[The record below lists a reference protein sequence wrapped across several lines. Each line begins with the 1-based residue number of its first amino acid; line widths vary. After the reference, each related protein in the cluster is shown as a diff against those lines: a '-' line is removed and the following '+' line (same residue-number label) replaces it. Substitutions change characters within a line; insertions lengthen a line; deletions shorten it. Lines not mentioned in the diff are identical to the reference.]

1 MDTLQSVGTFFTRH
15 FRRWRSWLFQSL
27 LFSAYFVFIELF
39 FHITEELE
47 FTTRFIYPILFA
59 LPVGFLF
66 SAIFSLFST
75 KINCILST
83 VVAGFFGVWFLT
95 QIIYSSVFMTY
106 MEVNKISMGGDVAK
120 DFGTEMV
127 DAIIANIPKIIAI
140 GLVTATFSLIL
151 FMYLRPKKQ
160 SIVVGG
166 ASLIVCLLLHLFA
179 RGMLYIGEE
188 GAFSPANMYVQH
200 PRVLD
205 NNIENF
211 GVMTSL
217 RLELYDLLFYHP
229 ESEGPNFGTVDMGE
243 LLNPGGD
250 ETQAPTTTPGG
261 SQNPDGTTP
270 PDGTDSDGTGP
281 VTPPEPVKLQNI
293 IDINLDAMI
302 AQETNKNLLAI
313 HNYVKSQQ
321 GTYTNQY
328 TGMFEG
334 YNLIMI
340 CAESFT
346 DHMID
351 PELTPTLYKL
361 STNGFVF
368 NNYYGMF
375 KSITT
380 NGEYAFCTGL
390 IPNTVGKTDDLK
402 KNSTFLLSADKYL
415 PYCMGNVF
423 NDMGAFSAAYH
434 NNDGSYYRRELTH
447 PNMGYQL
454 VRFRNGAYENGTFDP
469 NRKLVFSTKYKP
481 NSDEEVA
488 VQSLDDYLNN
498 KDENGNVKQFTAY
511 YMTYSGHH
519 PYWGIDDKEHNKSP
533 MAYVNRERV
542 DKLDVSERL
551 KTYLAANLEVEDMLT
566 VIMKRLE
573 EEGCLD
579 KTVIVLTND
588 HYPYG
593 LYDSEYRTLAGKSVS
608 ASFGIYENAFIC
620 YNAGMEKAIEV
631 NTPCCTVDII
641 PTLLNLFGYDYDS
654 RLLAGV
660 DVLDPK
666 SFHIAMLYNKSF
678 ITDKIKF
685 NASKNKVTYL
695 VDKSTV
701 SDAYVQACISY
712 VQNKFEISLRVIE
725 NDYYKVF
732 YDNLAKQKGN

>member
-1 MDTLQSVGTFFTRH
+1 MNTLQTAGTFFARH
-15 FRRWRSWLFQSL
+15 FRRWKSWLLQSL
-27 LFSAYFVFIELF
+27 LFSGYFAFIELF

-47 FTTRFIYPILFA
+47 ITARLFYPILFA

-83 VVAGFFGVWFLT
+83 VVASFFGVWFLT

-106 MEVNKISMGGDVAK
+106 MEVNKIVMGGDVAK

-127 DAIIANIPKIIAI
+127 DAIVSNIPKILAVALI
-140 GLVTATFSLIL
+140 TAVFSLVL
-151 FMYLRPKKQ
+151 FLYLRPKKQ
-160 SIVVGG
+160 SIVVSG

-179 RGMLYIGEE
+179 RGMLYIGED
-188 GAFSPANMYVQH
+188 GPFSPANMYLQH

-205 NNIENF
+205 NNVESF
-211 GVMTSL
+211 GVMSSL
-217 RLELYDLLFYHP
+217 RLELYDMLFYHP
-229 ESEGPNFGTVDMGE
+229 DDDDPSFETIDDD
-243 LLNPGGD
+243 LL
-250 ETQAPTTTPGG
+250 APPDVNDPPSDDPVG
-261 SQNPDGTTP
+261 STNPDDP
-270 PDGTDSDGTGP
+270 P
-281 VTPPEPVKLQNI
+281 VPVKLQNV
-293 IDINLDAMI
+293 IDINMDAMI
-302 AQETNKNLLAI
+302 AQETNKKLQAI
-313 HNYVKSQQ
+313 HNYVNSQQ

-368 NNYYGMF
+368 NNFYGMF

-390 IPNTVGKTDDLK
+390 IPNTVGKTNDLK

-434 NNDGSYYRRELTH
+434 NNTGSFYRRELTH

-454 VRFRNGAYENGTFDP
+454 VRFMDGAYENGTFDP
-469 NRKLVFSTKYKP
+469 SRKLVFSTKNKKP

-488 VQSLDDYLNN
+488 VQTLDDYLSN

-519 PYWGIDDKEHNKSP
+519 PYYGIDDKTHSKSP

-542 DKLDVSERL
+542 DKLNVSERL

-579 KTVIVLTND
+579 NTVIVLTND

-620 YNAGMEKAIEV
+620 YNAGMEKPIEID
-631 NTPCCTVDII
+631 TPCCTVDII
-641 PTLLNLFGYDYDS
+641 PTLLNLFGYEYDS

-666 SFHIAMLYNKSF
+666 TFHIAMLYNKSF
-678 ITDKIKF
+678 VTDKIKF

-712 VQNKFEISLRVIE
+712 VQNKFEMSLQIIE

-732 YDNLAKQKGN
+732 YDNLAKQQSNG

>member
-1 MDTLQSVGTFFTRH
+1 MDTLQSVGTFFARH
-15 FRRWRSWLFQSL
+15 FRRWKSWLFQSL
-27 LFSAYFVFIELF
+27 LFSGYFAFIELF

-47 FTTRFIYPILFA
+47 FTSRFIYPILFA

-66 SAIFSLFST
+66 SAIFSLFET

-83 VVAGFFGVWFLT
+83 VIAGFFGVWFLT

-106 MEVNKISMGGDVAK
+106 MEFNKISMGGDVAK

-127 DAIIANIPKIIAI
+127 DAIIANIPKIIAVALI
-140 GLVTATFSLIL
+140 TAVFSLVL
-151 FMYLRPKKQ
+151 FLYLRPKKQ
-160 SIVVGG
+160 TIVVSG
-166 ASLIVCLLLHLFA
+166 ASLILCLLLHLFA

-200 PRVLD
+200 PRILD

-229 ESEGPNFGTVDMGE
+229 SDNGPSFESIDNDI
-243 LLNPGGD
+243 LNPGGD
-250 ETQAPTTTPGG
+250 DTDPPYIHPDVTQDPNDT
-261 SQNPDGTTP
+261 NFPD
-270 PDGTDSDGTGP
+270 DSDQTGP
-281 VTPPEPVKLQNI
+281 VPPPEPVKLKNT

-302 AQETNKNLLAI
+302 AQESNKNLLAI

-368 NNYYGMF
+368 NNFYGMF

-423 NDMGAFSAAYH
+423 NDFGAFSAAYH
-434 NNDGSYYRRELTH
+434 NNTGSYYRRELTH

-454 VRFRNGAYENGTFDP
+454 VRFMDGAYENGVFDTS
-469 NRKLVFSTKYKP
+469 RKLTFSTGKKKP

-488 VQSLDDYLNN
+488 VQTLDDYLSN

-519 PYWGIDDKEHNKSP
+519 PYYGIDDKDHTKSP
-533 MAYVNRERV
+533 MAFVNRERV
-542 DKLDVSERL
+542 DNLDVSERL
-551 KTYLAANLEVEDMLT
+551 KTYLACNLEVEDMLT

-573 EEGCLD
+573 EEGCLEN
-579 KTVIVLTND
+579 TVIVLTND

-593 LYDSEYRTLAGKSVS
+593 LYDSEYRKLAGKSVD
-608 ASFGIYENAFIC
+608 AAFGIYENAFIC
-620 YNAGMEKAIEV
+620 YNAGMEKPIEID
-631 NTPCCTVDII
+631 TPCCTVDII

-660 DVLDPK
+660 DVLDIRT
-666 SFHIAMLYNKSF
+666 FHVAMLYNKSF
-678 ITDKIKF
+678 VTDKIKF

-712 VQNKFEISLRVIE
+712 VQNKFEMSLQIIE

-732 YDNLAKQKGN
+732 YDNLAKQQAAS